1 MAKIYVLSDRPV
13 REFMSTAVVTVG
25 EDDNIEDLVWK
36 FQRYRYAGF
45 PVVND
50 KGELVGMIRDSDIL
64 KLFVMTR
71 PHSILADTAKDV
83 MRVPP
88 QTISP
93 EATAQKAVQDMF
105 DANVRLLVV
114 TDKKKKILGIL
125 SREDLV
131 TGIFSKRRTDE
142 WPKA

>member
-13 REFMSTAVVTVG
+13 KEFMSTAVVTVG
-25 EDDNIEDLVWK
+25 EDDSIEDLVWK
-36 FQRYRYAGF
+36 FQRYKYAGF

-50 KGELVGMIRDSDIL
+50 QGQIIGMVRDSDIL

-71 PHSILADTAKDV
+71 PHSILAETAKDV

-88 QTISP
+88 HTIPPDAS
-93 EATAQKAVQDMF
+93 AQKAVEQMF
-105 DANVRLLVV
+105 DANVRLLAV
-114 TDKKKKILGIL
+114 TDKKKKLLGII

-131 TGIFSKRRTDE
+131 TGIFSKRRTEE
-142 WPKA
+142 WPTE

>member
-1 MAKIYVLSDRPV
+1 ML
-13 REFMSTAVVTVG
+13 AVS
-25 EDDNIEDLVWK
+25 
-36 FQRYRYAGF
+36 GF

-50 KGELVGMIRDSDIL
+50 KGVLVGMVRDSDIL

-71 PHSILADTAKDV
+71 PHSILAETAKDV

-93 EATAQKAVQDMF
+93 EATAQKAVQEMF